1 MDYKDTLLLPKTTFP
16 MRGNLPKNEPLR
28 YKKWFESNVYEKM
41 KSNRE
46 GRESFTLHDGPPYA
60 NGHIHIGHVLNKVL
74 KDMVVKYHYFQGKS
88 VRFTPGW
95 DCHGLPIEQQVEE
108 KVGKAKKEQM
118 AISEFR
124 ELCRRHAAK
133 FVDIQRD
140 EFKNLGVV
148 ADWDKPYL
156 TMDFK
161 FEAEIYRAL
170 CDIAKEGLLVERSK
184 PIYWSWAAETAL
196 AEAEVEYKD
205 KEDYS
210 IYVAFEL
217 SNEAKKELNIDT
229 KAALVIWTTTP
240 WTLPANVAIALHPQE
255 TYVLTKDGLIVAK
268 SRVEALTQEGIL
280 SSSEVIKEFKST
292 ELEHKKAINPLNSRD
307 SYIIL
312 GDFVELDSATGVVHS
327 APGHGEV
334 DYFASLKYNLPVI
347 MPVDTKGCYDESV
360 EGLGLLPNAKEF
372 VGMHVFKAND
382 KIIELLGDAALKVD
396 RFTHSYPYC
405 WRTKKP
411 VIYRA
416 TKQFFIAVDKPIES
430 KGGKTLRELAIDGID
445 KTTFYPDWGRNRI
458 GSMIEGRPD
467 WCISRQRAW
476 GVPIAFFRKK
486 DTKELI
492 LDEKVLNFVAMI
504 FEQFG
509 CDAWYDMPIE
519 QLLYPGS
526 GLDPN
531 SLEKVTDVLDVWFDS
546 GSTWK
551 AVLKSLNY
559 DAGSF
564 PADMYLEGSDQHRG
578 WFQSSLLVS
587 SAINGYPPYKNI
599 LTHGFTVDEK
609 GEKMSKSKGNV
620 VAPEKITK
628 QLGSEIIRLWV
639 ALSDYQNDL
648 RISDNILKQ
657 TAEQYRK
664 IRNSFRFLLANL
676 DGLEEIL
683 DKDKFGELD
692 KWILNKAKRV
702 FDEVNSEFANYNFS
716 RAFSLLNNFLT
727 NELSGIYMD
736 LCKDRLYCDAKES
749 LTRQGAQSAMY
760 LIAKSMLALV
770 APVLT
775 YTADEIIEH
784 APEIFKGDAK
794 DIFDIEY
801 EPLIEIDST
810 INEEA
815 LIKARESFFEA
826 IDQLKKDKVIKAT
839 LELAVVGDS
848 NIFNI
853 SNQKDLEDWFGV
865 SEFID
870 SSENEALATFS
881 VDDKEYKIVRASGHK
896 CPRCWRYTS
905 KAEDELCDRCK
916 EVVK

>member
-28 YKKWFESNVYEKM
+28 YKKWFESGVYEKM
-41 KSNRE
+41 KQNRE

-118 AISEFR
+118 AISQFR

-140 EFKNLGVV
+140 EFKNLGVI

-161 FEAEIYRAL
+161 FEADIYRAL
-170 CDIAKEGLLVERSK
+170 CDITKEGLLVERSK

-217 SNEAKKELNIDT
+217 SDEAKKELDISNN
-229 KAALVIWTTTP
+229 AALVIWTTTP
-240 WTLPANVAIALHPQE
+240 WTLPANVAIALHPE
-255 TYVLTKDGLIVAK
+255 ESYVLTKDGLIVAK
-268 SRVEALTQEGIL
+268 SRLDALIQEGVIKD
-280 SSSEVIKEFKST
+280 SEIIKEFSSK
-292 ELEHKKAINPLNSRD
+292 ELEHKKAINPLNNRE
-307 SYIIL
+307 SYVIL
-312 GDFVELDSATGVVHS
+312 GDFVELDSATGLVHS

-347 MPVDTKGCYDESV
+347 MPVDTKGCFDESV

-430 KGGKTLRELAIDGID
+430 KDNKTLREIAKEGID
-445 KTTFYPDWGRNRI
+445 NTTFYPDWGRNRI
-458 GSMIEGRPD
+458 GSMIENRPD
-467 WCISRQRAW
+467 WCISRQRTW

-492 LDEKVLNFVAMI
+492 LDEKVLNFTAMI

-519 QLLYPGS
+519 KLLYPGS
-526 GLDPN
+526 GLDASN
-531 SLEKVTDVLDVWFDS
+531 LEKVTDVLDVWFDS

-551 AVLKSLNY
+551 AVLKSRNY
-559 DAGSF
+559 DAGDF
-564 PADMYLEGSDQHRG
+564 PANMYLEGSDQHRG

-683 DKDKFGELD
+683 DKSEFGELD
-692 KWILNKAKRV
+692 RWILNKAKRV

-736 LCKDRLYCDAKES
+736 LCKDRLYCDAKDS
-749 LTRQGAQSAMY
+749 LTRRGAQSAMY

-784 APEIFKGDAK
+784 APAIFKGDAK

-801 EPLIEIDST
+801 KPLFDIDSKV
-810 INEEA
+810 NEEA

-839 LELAVVGDS
+839 LELAIIGDKE
-848 NIFNI
+848 IFNI

-870 SSENEALATFS
+870 SSDKEALATFS
-881 VDDKEYKIVRASGHK
+881 LDDKEYKIIRASGHK

>member
-881 VDDKEYKIVRASGHK
+881 VDDKEYKIVKASGHK